1 MILTGTKRSDAA
13 SHCSVAAAAG
23 LKYKNTRLPG
33 GGSERLHFP
42 VMTGYVEPGNREHFK
57 WSTEIKNPDCSKN
70 QDAKSPVGH
79 DLSENMRV
87 R

>member
-1 MILTGTKRSDAA
+1 MILTGTRRSDAA
-13 SHCSVAAAAG
+13 SHCSVAAAAQIP
-23 LKYKNTRLPG
+23 RQG
-33 GGSERLHFP
+33 GACFYISAQRLHFP

-57 WSTEIKNPDCSKN
+57 WSTEIKNPDFSNNK
-70 QDAKSPVGH
+70 DAKSPVGH